1 MGLHAVFIDSTK
13 VFDTVCRDGLW
24 KIPVRLGCPPEFFT
38 IFRQLLEGQEGH
50 MKHIGSLSGSFPI
63 FNGVKQGCVLA
74 PTLFSIFF
82 SIMLHE
88 AKEDLPDGIFIRF
101 RTDGNLFN
109 LWHLFTR
116 TKTVDGLIIQLL
128 FADDCAFLAY
138 TVEAV

>member
-1 MGLHAVFIDSTK
+1 
-13 VFDTVCRDGLW
+13 
-24 KIPVRLGCPPEFFT
+24 
-38 IFRQLLEGQEGH
+38 
-50 MKHIGSLSGSFPI
+50 
-63 FNGVKQGCVLA
+63 
-74 PTLFSIFF
+74 
-82 SIMLHE
+82 MLHE

-101 RTDGNLFN
+101 RTDGNLVN